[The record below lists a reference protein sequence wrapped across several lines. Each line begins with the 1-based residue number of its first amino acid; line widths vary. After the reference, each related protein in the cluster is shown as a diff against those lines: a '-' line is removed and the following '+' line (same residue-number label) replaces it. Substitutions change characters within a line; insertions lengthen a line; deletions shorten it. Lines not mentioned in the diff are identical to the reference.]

1 MWKPGQLVTL
11 WGKVYRITKCDE
23 TAKYRVCH
31 FCAGVGKC
39 APCLKAHNFPTT
51 KGFDMISC
59 VQNVPDGCYPKK
71 VSK

>member
-23 TAKYRVCH
+23 TARY
-31 FCAGVGKC
+31 
-39 APCLKAHNFPTT
+39 
-51 KGFDMISC
+51 
-59 VQNVPDGCYPKK
+59 NVPNGCYPKK